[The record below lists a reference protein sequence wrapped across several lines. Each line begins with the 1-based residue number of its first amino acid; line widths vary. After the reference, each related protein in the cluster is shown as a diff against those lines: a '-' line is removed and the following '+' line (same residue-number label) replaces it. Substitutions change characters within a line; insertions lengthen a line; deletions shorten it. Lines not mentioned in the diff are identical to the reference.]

1 MLTSHLYSR
10 TLTVMCVAA
19 PFDTVEITNGYGY
32 ELTAVPCL
40 PTITRPGHRCASYQL
55 CRARSSPASMF
66 VRVCQSELLSVWRR
80 TPREKKKRRPGEIG
94 ARPFCNNGGLSYKM
108 AAPAKNTKEPSWR
121 PHGGTWRRTG
131 RTSTVLVHADPDA
144 ERQHPLYAS
153 SMECPCL
160 SVAATGI
167 ASRPTLGDRLRQHWG
182 SKSGYGC
189 DMCDGDG

>member
-40 PTITRPGHRCASYQL
+40 PTITRPGHRCASFQL

-108 AAPAKNTKEPSWR
+108 AAQAKIQKSHPWS
-121 PHGGTWRRTG
+121 PVVVFGGTIMTM
-131 RTSTVLVHADPDA
+131 VL
-144 ERQHPLYAS
+144 
-153 SMECPCL
+153 
-160 SVAATGI
+160 
-167 ASRPTLGDRLRQHWG
+167 TLAMITMVLMMLTRMMRMVRVMMLLHWQN
-182 SKSGYGC
+182 
-189 DMCDGDG
+189 